1 MTTPQASDGSTRR
14 LAAIMFADMVGYTA
28 LMQEDEQSAKTLRD
42 RQKIVVESAVRD
54 HAGEVIQ
61 WYGDGSLSIF
71 GSALQAVRAA
81 GNIQEKLLTDPVVP
95 LRIGL
100 HLGDIM
106 KDGEGIFGDG
116 VNIASRIESLAV
128 PGAVLWSEAIQSLI
142 ANQGDIK
149 SVSLGEFKLKNV
161 SRPVGVYALANG
173 KVVVPAK
180 DEVVGMG
187 EISTNERRVMVLPFV
202 NLSQDLD
209 NQFFCDGITEEIING
224 LSRVGGLSVIARS
237 SSFRLH
243 TSSEAVPEMCKKMGV
258 THTLEGSVRK
268 HEDRVRISVQFNCAA
283 DRFQIWSETYDRQ
296 LANIFDLQDEI
307 ARMVVNKLRENM
319 DGASHQK
326 SIIQAPTDNLDA
338 YHLYLKGLHHFNK
351 RNPEQIQLAKIKF
364 ESVLALDP
372 SFTEALTSLSH
383 CYAFLGSCGVLQP
396 MQAYAKA
403 HEFALKAV
411 EKGGQMSDSYLAL
424 ATIKFFHFWDWDG
437 CRESLIKA
445 EELGLGSALLNQI
458 WGLYLAMIGDLP
470 DAIGRM
476 QRAIEL
482 DPLSLPQ
489 MNMLAILYLF
499 NGEYQKAIQVFDQI
513 LELDSSFRSAFE
525 GKGFA
530 LLLLDRM
537 DEALE
542 ALTTYQKMTGHP
554 LKGVTCLI
562 VAHSMKGDE
571 ESART
576 YFDKLMVRQE
586 QDPNVSLEVDFAIAH
601 YALGEMERSIDY
613 LEKAY
618 EKRFGIVCT
627 GIIFVMRLPYFN
639 KLWKVARF
647 QDLARRMDLTISSR

>member
-1 MTTPQASDGSTRR
+1 MATPKASAGSDRK

-42 RQKIVVESAVRD
+42 RQKIVVESTVRS
-54 HAGEVIQ
+54 HSGEIIQ

-81 GNIQEKLLTDPVVP
+81 KNIQEALLEDPIVP

-106 KDGEGIFGDG
+106 KDGDGIFGDG

-149 SVSLGEFKLKNV
+149 AVSLGEFKLKNV
-161 SRPVGVYALANG
+161 SKPVEVFALANG
-173 KVVVPAK
+173 KVVVPALDDIAGK
-180 DEVVGMG
+180 G
-187 EISTNERRVMVLPFV
+187 ETLTNERRVMVLPFV
-202 NLSQDLD
+202 NLSQDSD

-224 LSRVGGLSVIARS
+224 LSRVEELSVIARS
-237 SSFRLH
+237 SSFRLR
-243 TSSEAVPEMCKKMGV
+243 SCEKVPEMCKKMGV

-268 HEDRVRISVQFNCAA
+268 HQDRLRISVQFNCAV

-296 LANIFDLQDEI
+296 IANIFDLQDEI
-307 ARMVVNKLRENM
+307 ARMVVNKMRQNM
-319 DGASHQK
+319 DGSSHQK
-326 SIIQAPTDNLDA
+326 SIIRAPTDNLDA

-351 RNPEQIQLAKIKF
+351 RNPEEIQLARSKF

-372 SFTEALTSLSH
+372 TFTQALTSLSH

-396 MQAYAKA
+396 TEAYAKA

-411 EKGGQMSDSYLAL
+411 EKGGQMAESYLAL
-424 ATIKFFHFWDWDG
+424 ATIKFFHFWDWDD
-437 CRESLIKA
+437 CRESLVRA

-458 WGLYLAMIGDLP
+458 WGLYLAMIGDLSE
-470 DAIGRM
+470 AINRM
-476 QRAIEL
+476 KAAVDL

-489 MNMLAILYLF
+489 MNMLGILYLF
-499 NGEYQKAIQVFDQI
+499 NGEYDKSIQVFDQI
-513 LELDSSFRSAFE
+513 LELDASFRAAFE

-530 LLLLDRM
+530 LILLNRM
-537 DEALE
+537 EEALE
-542 ALTTYQKMTGHP
+542 ALTRYQRMTGHP

-562 VAHSMKGDE
+562 VAHSQRGDE
-571 ESART
+571 KMARS
-576 YFDKLMVRQE
+576 YFDKLMLRQKQE
-586 QDPNVSLEVDFAIAH
+586 PNVSLEIDFAIAH
-601 YALGEMERSIDY
+601 YALGEMDSAIDY

-627 GIIFVMRLPYFN
+627 GVIFVMRLPYFN
-639 KLWKVARF
+639 KLWEEPHF
-647 QDLARRMDLTISSR
+647 QKLAHRINLTISQ